1 MDRNPLAA
9 AIDGQKGAHSWGHR
23 APAARAFARLLD
35 EEVKKMPRTL
45 KNRTTR
51 ADRIRK
57 VKAGLQKYYA
67 STPLVLAGT
76 SYQPAGL
83 QAFLQADVDAND
95 AATKAKA
102 SLRQTAKD
110 AKSTDQ
116 ATDPV
121 LTAIHSQVEA
131 QYGAAPN
138 ADTVRADFGY
148 ARKTRQPLTAEQKA
162 AAAAK
167 RKATREARHTM
178 GPKEKSKIH
187 GTVVSSSPT
196 STGSSG
202 ASPSGSTNKS
212 NP

>member
-1 MDRNPLAA
+1 VRTTP
-9 AIDGQKGAHSWGHR
+9 K
-23 APAARAFARLLD
+23 
-35 EEVKKMPRTL
+35 TL

-57 VKAGLQKYYA
+57 IKAGLQKYYA

-76 SYQPAGL
+76 SYQPAAL
-83 QAFLQADVDAND
+83 QAFLQTDVDAND
-95 AATKAKA
+95 AATTAKA
-102 SLRQTAKD
+102 SWLQAAKD

-131 QYGAAPN
+131 QYGGAPN
-138 ADTVRADFGY
+138 AETVRADFGY

-187 GTVVSSSPT
+187 GTVVTSSSPAG
-196 STGSSG
+196 TGSSG

-212 NP
+212 SP